1 MTDYGLLA
9 KQTVS
14 LAEVDAHWLPVLSN
28 AAALLW
34 DALDDINWAGFY
46 LVDPVTVT
54 RAELG
59 AGSGVEPDASL
70 EPDAGSGV
78 EPDAAPGAAPGAEP
92 DAAPGAEL
100 DAGSGVESGA
110 APSAYELRTP
120 ELRLGPFQG
129 KVACVRIP
137 FGRGVCGTAAE
148 TKTSQLVEDVH
159 QFPGHIACDSASNS
173 EVVVPIVKD
182 NQVVGVLDIDS
193 PSVARFTQED
203 LAGLEQVVK
212 ALESCVNFSD
222 FC

>member
-9 KQTVS
+9 KQIVS

-46 LVDPVTVT
+46 LVDPVTVSG
-54 RAELG
+54 AELG
-59 AGSGVEPDASL
+59 AGSGVEPDATL
-70 EPDAGSGV
+70 DPDAGSGV
-78 EPDAAPGAAPGAEP
+78 EPDAAPSAHEP
-92 DAAPGAEL
+92 C
-100 DAGSGVESGA
+100 
-110 APSAYELRTP
+110 TP

-137 FGRGVCGTAAE
+137 FGRGVCGTAAA

-193 PSVARFTQED
+193 PSVARFAQED
-203 LAGLEQVVK
+203 LTGLEQVVK

>member
-9 KQTVS
+9 KQIVS

-34 DALDDINWAGFY
+34 DALDDINWVGFY
-46 LVDPVTVT
+46 LVDPVTVSG
-54 RAELG
+54 AEP
-59 AGSGVEPDASL
+59 STEPS
-70 EPDAGSGV
+70 
-78 EPDAAPGAAPGAEP
+78 AAPGAEP
-92 DAAPGAEL
+92 DAALGAEP
-100 DAGSGVESGA
+100 GE
-110 APSAYELRTP
+110 APSDHEPCTP

-203 LAGLEQVVK
+203 LTGLEQVVK
-212 ALESCVNFSD
+212 ALESCANFSD

>member
-9 KQTVS
+9 KQIVS

-46 LVDPVTVT
+46 LVDPVTVSG
-54 RAELG
+54 AELG

-78 EPDAAPGAAPGAEP
+78 EPDAAPSAHEP
-92 DAAPGAEL
+92 C
-100 DAGSGVESGA
+100 
-110 APSAYELRTP
+110 TP

-137 FGRGVCGTAAE
+137 FGRGVCGTAAA

-173 EVVVPIVKD
+173 EVVVPIFKD
-182 NQVVGVLDIDS
+182 GQVVGVLDIDS

-212 ALESCVNFSD
+212 ALESCANFSD

>member
-9 KQTVS
+9 KQIVS

-46 LVDPVTVT
+46 LVDPVTVSG
-54 RAELG
+54 AEP
-59 AGSGVEPDASL
+59 S
-70 EPDAGSGV
+70 
-78 EPDAAPGAAPGAEP
+78 AAPGAEP
-92 DAAPGAEL
+92 D
-100 DAGSGVESGA
+100 V
-110 APSAYELRTP
+110 APSAHEPCTP

>member
-9 KQTVS
+9 KQIVS
-14 LAEVDAHWLPVLSN
+14 LAEVDTHWLPVLSN

-46 LVDPVTVT
+46 LVDPATVPDAG
-54 RAELG
+54 AELG
-59 AGSGVEPDASL
+59 SGAGEGSGVKSGAS
-70 EPDAGSGV
+70 
-78 EPDAAPGAAPGAEP
+78 
-92 DAAPGAEL
+92 
-100 DAGSGVESGA
+100 A
-110 APSAYELRTP
+110 APSAHESSAP

-137 FGRGVCGTAAE
+137 FGRGVCGTAAA

-173 EVVVPIVKD
+173 EVVVPIFKD
-182 NQVVGVLDIDS
+182 SQIVGVLDIDS
-193 PSVARFTQED
+193 PSVARFTRED
-203 LAGLEQVVK
+203 LTGLEQVVK
-212 ALESCVNFSD
+212 ALESCANFSD

>member
-9 KQTVS
+9 KQIVS

-34 DALDDINWAGFY
+34 DALDDINWVGFY

-54 RAELG
+54 
-59 AGSGVEPDASL
+59 GV
-70 EPDAGSGV
+70 EPDAGSGAV
-78 EPDAAPGAAPGAEP
+78 AELDAAPGVEP
-92 DAAPGAEL
+92 
-100 DAGSGVESGA
+100 GA
-110 APSAYELRTP
+110 APDVAPSDHELRTP

-137 FGRGVCGTAAE
+137 FGRGVCGTAAA
-148 TKTSQLVEDVH
+148 TRTNQLVEDVH

-212 ALESCVNFSD
+212 ALESCTNFSA

>member
-9 KQTVS
+9 KQIVS

-28 AAALLW
+28 ASALLW

-54 RAELG
+54 EAELDAASGAASGAEPG
-59 AGSGVEPDASL
+59 AGSELDAT
-70 EPDAGSGV
+70 
-78 EPDAAPGAAPGAEP
+78 PGAEP
-92 DAAPGAEL
+92 DVA
-100 DAGSGVESGA
+100 S
-110 APSAYELRTP
+110 SAHEPCTP

-137 FGRGVCGTAAE
+137 FGRGVCGTAAA

-173 EVVVPIVKD
+173 EVVVPIFKD
-182 NQVVGVLDIDS
+182 GQVVGVLDIDS

-203 LAGLEQVVK
+203 LTGLEQVVK
-212 ALESCVNFSD
+212 ALESCANFSD

>member
-9 KQTVS
+9 KQIVL
-14 LAEVDAHWLPVLSN
+14 LAEVDTHWLPVLSN

-34 DALDDINWAGFY
+34 DALDDINWTGFY
-46 LVDPVTVT
+46 LVDPATVSG
-54 RAELG
+54 AEPS
-59 AGSGVEPDASL
+59 AT
-70 EPDAGSGV
+70 
-78 EPDAAPGAAPGAEP
+78 PGAEP
-92 DAAPGAEL
+92 D
-100 DAGSGVESGA
+100 V
-110 APSAYELRTP
+110 APSAHEPRTP

-173 EVVVPIVKD
+173 EVVVPIFKD
-182 NQVVGVLDIDS
+182 SQVVGVLDIDS

-212 ALESCVNFSD
+212 ALESCANFSD

>member
-9 KQTVS
+9 KQIVS

-46 LVDPVTVT
+46 LVDPATVSG
-54 RAELG
+54 AEPSATSG
-59 AGSGVEPDASL
+59 AEPDVGSGAV
-70 EPDAGSGV
+70 
-78 EPDAAPGAAPGAEP
+78 AEP
-92 DAAPGAEL
+92 DAAPSDHE
-100 DAGSGVESGA
+100 
-110 APSAYELRTP
+110 PRTS

-129 KVACVRIP
+129 KVACVRIA
-137 FGRGVCGTAAE
+137 FGRGVCGTAAA

-173 EVVVPIVKD
+173 EVVVPIFKD
-182 NQVVGVLDIDS
+182 GQVVGVLDIDS

-203 LAGLEQVVK
+203 LTGLEQVVK
-212 ALESCVNFSD
+212 ALESCANFSD

>member
-9 KQTVS
+9 KQIVS

-34 DALDDINWAGFY
+34 DALDDVNWVGFY

-54 RAELG
+54 
-59 AGSGVEPDASL
+59 GVEPDV
-70 EPDAGSGV
+70 GSGV
-78 EPDAAPGAAPGAEP
+78 EPDAAPSDHEP
-92 DAAPGAEL
+92 C
-100 DAGSGVESGA
+100 
-110 APSAYELRTP
+110 TP

-203 LAGLEQVVK
+203 LTGLEQVVK
-212 ALESCVNFSD
+212 ALESCANFSD

>member
-1 MTDYGLLA
+1 MADYGLLA
-9 KQTVS
+9 KQIVS

-34 DALDDINWAGFY
+34 DALDDINWVGFY
-46 LVDPVTVT
+46 LIDPVTVT
-54 RAELG
+54 
-59 AGSGVEPDASL
+59 GVE
-70 EPDAGSGV
+70 
-78 EPDAAPGAAPGAEP
+78 PGAAPGAEP

>member
-9 KQTVS
+9 KQIVS

-34 DALDDINWAGFY
+34 DALDDINWVGFY

-54 RAELG
+54 
-59 AGSGVEPDASL
+59 GVE
-70 EPDAGSGV
+70 
-78 EPDAAPGAAPGAEP
+78 PGAAPGTEP

>member
-1 MTDYGLLA
+1 MIDYGLLA
-9 KQTVS
+9 KQIVS

-46 LVDPVTVT
+46 LVDPATVSG
-54 RAELG
+54 AE
-59 AGSGVEPDASL
+59 SDASL

-78 EPDAAPGAAPGAEP
+78 GP
-92 DAAPGAEL
+92 
-100 DAGSGVESGA
+100 DAGSGVEPGA
-110 APSAYELRTP
+110 APSDHEPCTP

-137 FGRGVCGTAAE
+137 FGRGVCGTAAA

-193 PSVARFTQED
+193 PSVARFTQKD
-203 LAGLEQVVK
+203 LTGLEQVVK

>member
-9 KQTVS
+9 KQIVS

-28 AAALLW
+28 TSALLW
-34 DALDDINWAGFY
+34 DALDDINWVGFY
-46 LVDPVTVT
+46 LVDPDT
-54 RAELG
+54 ESG
-59 AGSGVEPDASL
+59 AAPGTAPSATPGVEPSAA
-70 EPDAGSGV
+70 PGV
-78 EPDAAPGAAPGAEP
+78 EPDAAPGAEP
-92 DAAPGAEL
+92 
-100 DAGSGVESGA
+100 GA
-110 APSAYELRTP
+110 APSAHEPRTP

-212 ALESCVNFSD
+212 ALESCANFSD

>member
-9 KQTVS
+9 KQIVS

-34 DALDDINWAGFY
+34 DALDDVNWVGFY

-54 RAELG
+54 GVEPSAGSGVELG
-59 AGSGVEPDASL
+59 AGSGVELGAGSGL
-70 EPDAGSGV
+70 EPGVGSGV
-78 EPDAAPGAAPGAEP
+78 EPDAAPS
-92 DAAPGAEL
+92 DH
-100 DAGSGVESGA
+100 
-110 APSAYELRTP
+110 ELRTP

-159 QFPGHIACDSASNS
+159 RFPGHIACDSASNS

-182 NQVVGVLDIDS
+182 NKVVGVLDIDS
-193 PSVARFTQED
+193 PSVARFTQKD
-203 LAGLEQVVK
+203 LTGLEQVVK
-212 ALESCVNFSD
+212 ALESCANFSD

>member
-9 KQTVS
+9 KQIIS
-14 LAEVDAHWLPVLSN
+14 LAEVDSHWLPVLSN

-34 DALDDINWAGFY
+34 AALDDINWAGFY
-46 LVDPVTVT
+46 LVDPATVS
-54 RAELG
+54 G
-59 AGSGVEPDASL
+59 AEPDAGAELSSAPGAEPGA

-78 EPDAAPGAAPGAEP
+78 EPDAAPSAHEP
-92 DAAPGAEL
+92 C
-100 DAGSGVESGA
+100 
-110 APSAYELRTP
+110 TP

-212 ALESCVNFSD
+212 ALESCANFSD

>member
-9 KQTVS
+9 KQIVS

-34 DALDDINWAGFY
+34 DALDDINWVGFY
-46 LVDPVTVT
+46 LVDPVTV
-54 RAELG
+54 
-59 AGSGVEPDASL
+59 S
-70 EPDAGSGV
+70 
-78 EPDAAPGAAPGAEP
+78 
-92 DAAPGAEL
+92 GAEL
-100 DAGSGVESGA
+100 DAGSELGATPGSELGA
-110 APSAYELRTP
+110 APSDNELRIP

-137 FGRGVCGTAAE
+137 FGRGVCGTAAA
-148 TKTSQLVEDVH
+148 TKTSQLVEDVR

-173 EVVVPIVKD
+173 EVVVPIFKD
-182 NQVVGVLDIDS
+182 GQVVGVLDIDS

-212 ALESCVNFSD
+212 ALERCANFSD

>member
-9 KQTVS
+9 KQIVS

-46 LVDPVTVT
+46 LVDPVT
-54 RAELG
+54 ELG

-78 EPDAAPGAAPGAEP
+78 EPDAAPSAHEP
-92 DAAPGAEL
+92 C
-100 DAGSGVESGA
+100 
-110 APSAYELRTP
+110 TP

-137 FGRGVCGTAAE
+137 FGRGVCGTAAA

-173 EVVVPIVKD
+173 EVVVPIFKD
-182 NQVVGVLDIDS
+182 GQVVGVLDIDS

-212 ALESCVNFSD
+212 ALESCANFSD

>member
-9 KQTVS
+9 KQIVS

-46 LVDPVTVT
+46 LVDPVTVSV
-54 RAELG
+54 AELG
-59 AGSGVEPDASL
+59 
-70 EPDAGSGV
+70 
-78 EPDAAPGAAPGAEP
+78 
-92 DAAPGAEL
+92 AAPGAEL
-100 DAGSGVESGA
+100 DAGSGVELGA
-110 APSAYELRTP
+110 APGVESDATPSVHEPCTP

-203 LAGLEQVVK
+203 LTGLEQVVK